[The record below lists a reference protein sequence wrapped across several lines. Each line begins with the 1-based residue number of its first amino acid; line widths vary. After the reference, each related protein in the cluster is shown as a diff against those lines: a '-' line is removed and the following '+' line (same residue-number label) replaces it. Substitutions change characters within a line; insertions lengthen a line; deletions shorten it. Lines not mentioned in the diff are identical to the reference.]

1 MDSLLRKRDA
11 LPGMIRMALG
21 PAGDLEKA
29 RLLARGASN
38 RQAVEEMVQKGKL
51 VQIVAIL
58 K

>member
-1 MDSLLRKRDA
+1 MPRKRDA